1 MKTTN
6 ALISAIDAQ
15 VNARRILLHPF
26 YQRWTAGQLS
36 RAALNDYAKQ
46 YYHHVA
52 AFPTYLSA
60 VHANTADG
68 DTRRQILA
76 NLVDEEAGNPNHPE
90 LWLRFA
96 EGVGAQRDDVKQTE
110 LWDETRNLIG
120 AFRSVCRNGSTA
132 EGLAALY
139 AYESQIP
146 AVAESKIEG
155 LKVHYGIESQRALAY
170 FDVHIEADKEH
181 AAVER
186 ELLARYVDESNAE
199 AVEKSVRQVLEALW
213 EMLSG
218 VERRHPLAA

>member
-1 MKTTN
+1 MNTTN
-6 ALISAIDAQ
+6 SSVNAIDDQ
-15 VNARRILLHPF
+15 INARRILLHPF

-36 RAALNDYAKQ
+36 RAALADYAKQ

-60 VHANTADG
+60 VHANTEDG

-96 EGVGAQRDDVKQTE
+96 EGVGAQRDDVKQAE
-110 LWDETRNLIG
+110 LWEETRNLIG
-120 AFRSVCRNGSTA
+120 AFRSVCRNGNTA

-146 AVAESKIEG
+146 SVAESKIEG
-155 LKVHYGIESQRALAY
+155 LKTHYGVESQRALAY

-186 ELLARYVDESNAE
+186 ELLARYVNEENSE
-199 AVEKSVRQVLEALW
+199 AVRKSVGQVLDALW

>member
-1 MKTTN
+1 MNATN
-6 ALISAIDAQ
+6 SFISAIDAQ
-15 VNARRILLHPF
+15 VDARRILLHPF

-36 RAALNDYAKQ
+36 QAALTDYAKQ

-60 VHANTADG
+60 VHANTENG

-96 EGVGAQRDDVKQTE
+96 EGVGAHRDDVKQAA

-120 AFRSVCRNGSTA
+120 TFRSICRNGSTA
-132 EGLAALY
+132 QGLAALY

-155 LKVHYGIESQRALAY
+155 LKRHYGIESQRALAY

-186 ELLARYVDESNAE
+186 ELLARCVDDGNAE
-199 AVEKSVRQVLEALW
+199 AVEKSVAQVLDALW

-218 VERRHPLAA
+218 VERRYPLAA

>member
-1 MKTTN
+1 MN
-6 ALISAIDAQ
+6 ALNSFINAIDEQ

-36 RAALNDYAKQ
+36 REALADYAKQ

-60 VHANTADG
+60 VHANTEDVE
-68 DTRRQILA
+68 TRPEILA

-96 EGVGAQRDDVKQTE
+96 EGVGVDREDVRQAQ

-120 AFRSVCRNGSTA
+120 TFRSICRNGSTA

-155 LKVHYGIESQRALAY
+155 LRKHYGIDSPRTLAY
-170 FDVHIEADKEH
+170 FDVHIQADKEH
-181 AAVER
+181 AAGEQK
-186 ELLARYVDESNAE
+186 LLARYVHENNAE
-199 AVEKSVRQVLEALW
+199 AVQKSVGQVLDALW